1 MRCGQQHSATNEKG
15 PDRSGPGFA
24 VSESKRRLP
33 ATAIAI
39 AAVAAIAAIAAEA
52 SAARTTTA
60 GAWLILGFINAQRS
74 AVHRITV
81 QTLDR
86 TRRISLAQ
94 LRNRSLAA
102 GRSHDP
108 SAAIRQEQQPR
119 SGRGH
124 LTSRRCRYPVTMI
137 ATRTVNDRF
146 SFYHRYLNF
155 KLAMAGR
162 DGAIL
167 SA

>member
-94 LRNRSLAA
+94 LDETEASRPAGLTIRRQRYGRNNS
-102 GRSHDP
+102 
-108 SAAIRQEQQPR
+108 
-119 SGRGH
+119 RGQGEGI
-124 LTSRRCRYPVTMI
+124 SRAVD
-137 ATRTVNDRF
+137 A
-146 SFYHRYLNF
+146 
-155 KLAMAGR
+155 
-162 DGAIL
+162 AIL
-167 SA
+167 SP